1 MRKPFP
7 AQLANE
13 SYEHLSYICRP
24 FAFDLGAQSM
34 IQSEPVEGTDAGLQE
49 TISNGGLPVLELRT
63 ERNGPLDPLV
73 LDLTK
78 GASKKRI
85 LR

>member
-1 MRKPFP
+1 
-7 AQLANE
+7 
-13 SYEHLSYICRP
+13 
-24 FAFDLGAQSM
+24 M
-34 IQSEPVEGTDAGLQE
+34 IQSEPVVGTDAGLQE